1 MQLPYDTDKRRM
13 WDGTSDREL
22 MKAMSTFLNCT
33 GAGDYNLPDLIGR
46 NTLES
51 KQINSPSFSFKQ
63 KSKKLA
69 WFPNHYTDFVGQSS
83 PPSTLYSPK
92 TDRPYPNKKQAV
104 TKDMRFQSSPH

>member
-51 KQINSPSFSFKQ
+51 K
-63 KSKKLA
+63 
-69 WFPNHYTDFVGQSS
+69 
-83 PPSTLYSPK
+83 
-92 TDRPYPNKKQAV
+92 
-104 TKDMRFQSSPH
+104 